1 MCCWG
6 LRTPVRGI
14 ENRVILTIA
23 RFGKTAVIVLG
34 VPFSAVSYAA
44 GGAMSIIRQPRL
56 RRASPA
62 MLQRKLEDGD
72 KGAIFDLLDY
82 EAQAM

>member
-1 MCCWG
+1 VLLG
-6 LRTPVRGI
+6 SAFSGQR
-14 ENRVILTIA
+14 NRVIFTIA

-44 GGAMSIIRQPRL
+44 GGAFNKHHPAA
-56 RRASPA
+56 ASPA
-62 MLQRKLEDGD
+62 GQPSDAPAEIGRRRQV
-72 KGAIFDLLDY
+72 AIFDLLDY